1 MGKSEQQSK
10 AKVEAL
16 FQELEQVAGED
27 PHHDGAMAKIA
38 LVLKKAMEEPNLR
51 ETLRD
56 MAYEN
61 QDIYGTLEK
70 PGFGM
75 AGITSAKIGYREPH
89 DHGSC
94 WAINVQLEGKL
105 RLVHWERASED
116 GDKIM
121 LRRGSEVLMGP
132 GDVDCSPPGVAH
144 ELFPETEDSVEMA
157 VRCHSLAS
165 VIQNRYDRKTG
176 SYKKWSWAKKAA
188 VGIGEFTVQG
198 GDRKEELPVDF
209 ANRI

>member
-1 MGKSEQQSK
+1 MGNSEQQNK
-10 AKVEAL
+10 ATVEAL

-27 PHHDGAMAKIA
+27 PHSDGAMAKIA
-38 LVLKKAMEEPNLR
+38 LVLKKALEEPNVR

-56 MAYEN
+56 MAYAN

-75 AGITSAKIGYREPH
+75 AGIPSAKIGYREPH
-89 DHGSC
+89 DHGGC

-105 RLVHWERASED
+105 RLVHWERAGED
-116 GDKIM
+116 GDKIL

-132 GDVDCSPPGVAH
+132 GDVDCSAPGVAH

-176 SYKKWSWAKKAA
+176 SYKKWSWAKKEA
-188 VGIGEFTVQG
+188 VGTGEFTVQG

-209 ANRI
+209 ADRT